1 MYVVSVPRFE
11 RFFRAAAGLDV
22 DKNDLK
28 RYSDFVNRKIYDLLL
43 RGEAAAKANGRDVI
57 APFDLPITKGLQ
69 ESIHEFRKLNEEV
82 ELQPILDHLM
92 ARPPL
97 DLASSVETEARL
109 PEVAGGLSVALART
123 FKIIDPNLKNP
134 QSEQWERSFRVFN
147 LLLSTQTTGAVS
159 LRLAAGRLAL
169 RRCGSDSSRG

>member
-1 MYVVSVPRFE
+1 MPSRSRQSSDPEALLRPRNQRSLHIVGVTQFE

-57 APFDLPITKGLQ
+57 QPFDLPITKGLQ
-69 ESIHEFRKLNEEV
+69 ESVHEFRKLNEQI
-82 ELQPILDHLM
+82 ELEPILDQLM

-97 DLASSVETEARL
+97 DLAYGMETEARL
-109 PEVAGGLSVALART
+109 PEIAGGLSLALART
-123 FKIIDPNLKNP
+123 FKIIDPDLKNP
-134 QSEQWERSFRVFN
+134 QSEHWERSFRIFD
-147 LLLSTQTTGAVS
+147 LLL
-159 LRLAAGRLAL
+159 
-169 RRCGSDSSRG
+169 